1 MKLAIDIINVW
12 KENPRKSLILFSPKR
27 IFLISYLEVL
37 NLELGKGISMK
48 IEPQKENINENNN
61 KSMAGKKNTNMLLA
75 AFMIFIFPITS
86 IFLGVFVGGY
96 IGTYIEVSIII
107 SRIIGGIVGFAV
119 SAVIIKLF
127 DKSAKKDENAEKI
140 HWDDL

>member
-12 KENPRKSLILFSPKR
+12 KKKPRKSLILFSPKR

-37 NLELGKGISMK
+37 NLELEKGISMK

-61 KSMAGKKNTNMLLA
+61 KSISSKKNTNMLLG
-75 AFMIFIFPITS
+75 AFMIFIFPIAA
-86 IFLGVFVGGY
+86 IFFGVFIGGY
-96 IGTYIEVSIII
+96 IGIFFKASIII
-107 SRIIGGIVGFAV
+107 SRIIGGILGFV
-119 SAVIIKLF
+119 LSAIIIKLF
-127 DKSAKKDENAEKI
+127 DKYAKVDENADKI